1 MAGDAARRVDLL
13 EEGEWDDMQWSD
25 EEDAIAREEQ
35 RVYTQTNDSPA
46 KRNSTSNART
56 PTRNKRETTTET
68 PEPPPQ
74 RRRSPSPTSYALH
87 ATPQT
92 PASSTPRRLRRP
104 DVDDSEIMQ
113 HLVGGMA
120 GLGVDMSLD
129 DGGRWRIRTRR

>member
-1 MAGDAARRVDLL
+1 MTRDAARGVGLL
-13 EEGEWDDMQWSD
+13 GEDEWDDMQWSD

-35 RVYTQTNDSPA
+35 RVYTQTNTSPA
-46 KRNSTSNART
+46 KTNSTSNAKP
-56 PTRNKRETTTET
+56 PTRNEKETTTET
-68 PEPPPQ
+68 PKPPPQ
-74 RRRSPSPTSYALH
+74 RRRSPSPTSDARH

>member
-1 MAGDAARRVDLL
+1 MAGDASMKADLPG
-13 EEGEWDDMQWSD
+13 EDEWDDMQWSS

-35 RVYTQTNDSPA
+35 RVYTQTNTLHA
-46 KRNSTSNART
+46 KPSASNART

-68 PEPPPQ
+68 PEPTPQ

-87 ATPQT
+87 ATPRT

-104 DVDDSEIMQ
+104 DVDDSEIML

-120 GLGVDMSLD
+120 SLGVDMTLD